1 MLVESSLEGLLLLL
15 NTEEVSGSLRI
26 PVLVGVTQSSC
37 PEAGV
42 AFYHK
47 NNFE

>member
-1 MLVESSLEGLLLLL
+1 MLVESSLEELRLFLYTG
-15 NTEEVSGSLRI
+15 EDSGTLHM

-47 NNFE
+47 KKQF